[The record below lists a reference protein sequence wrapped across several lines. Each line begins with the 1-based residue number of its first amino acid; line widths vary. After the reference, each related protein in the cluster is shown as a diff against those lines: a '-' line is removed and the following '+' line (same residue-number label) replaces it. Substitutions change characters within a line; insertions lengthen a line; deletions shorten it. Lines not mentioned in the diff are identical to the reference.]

1 MREPE
6 DKNLNAPD
14 HGMATPSQAHP
25 SIGYEASDV
34 NVSGVMVFLASLAG
48 FLLVFFVF
56 CYVLGMVIN
65 NGLVKHDGPANKW
78 HQLGAVPHQRGK
90 SMASTTAMEQ
100 QQLQTMTQRFPTPR
114 LQMDDGNQD
123 LADMHQKEDLL
134 LDHYTWVDK
143 SQGKVRI
150 PIDRA
155 MELIVQR
162 GLPVAPQTAPA
173 NGDNAAA
180 SMDEAHSITPPLTN
194 GFARTTYEQDE
205 AAANAVKPESRGNNQ
220 VSSNGSSSAWSNGSS
235 NKKRATAPTTAGGIQ

>member
-1 MREPE
+1 MRMREPE
-6 DKNLNAPD
+6 DKNLNAPN
-14 HGMATPSQAHP
+14 HGLVTPSQAHP

-34 NVSGVMVFLASLAG
+34 NVSGV
-48 FLLVFFVF
+48 LVFFVF

-65 NGLVKHDGPANKW
+65 NGLVKHDGPPNKW

-143 SQGKVRI
+143 GQGKVRI

-155 MELIVQR
+155 MELIVER
-162 GLPVAPQTAPA
+162 GLPVAPQTTPA
-173 NGDNAAA
+173 NSDDAAA
-180 SMDEAHSITPPLTN
+180 AIDEAHSITPPLTN

-205 AAANAVKPESRGNNQ
+205 AAANAVKPEGRSGNQ
-220 VSSNGSSSAWSNGSS
+220 VSSNA
-235 NKKRATAPTTAGGIQ
+235 KRPAARTAAAGGVQ

>member
-1 MREPE
+1 ML
-6 DKNLNAPD
+6 KPD
-14 HGMATPSQAHP
+14 EKKPAHTPDAGKVTGSQAHP
-25 SIGYEASDV
+25 SIGYETTDV
-34 NVSGVMVFLASLAG
+34 SASGVAIFLASLSA
-48 FLLVFFVF
+48 FLVVFFVF
-56 CYVLGMVIN
+56 CFAMGKVIN
-65 NGLVKHDGPANKW
+65 NALVKHDGPPNKW
-78 HQLGAVPHQRGK
+78 NAATAAPHRMGK
-90 SMASTTAMEQ
+90 SLQSTTAMEQ

-162 GLPVAPQTAPA
+162 GLPVAPANAPET
-173 NGDNAAA
+173 GDNAASA
-180 SMDEAHSITPPLTN
+180 VNEAHTITPPLTN

-205 AAANAVKPESRGNNQ
+205 MTEDAVQSKRQPASEISSKKQNAPGTTLAKQSQ
-220 VSSNGSSSAWSNGSS
+220 VAS
-235 NKKRATAPTTAGGIQ
+235 PAGGVQ